1 MFDKKFLPLLICFVV
16 AHLSLT
22 WAQETSY
29 PSRAIRMVVPFEPG
43 GSSDITA
50 RIVAQELTSTLG
62 QSVIIDNIGGAGG
75 SRGTETV
82 ARANAD
88 GYTLLW
94 ANVAPIAINVHL
106 YKNLSYDPVKN
117 FIPITLATVF
127 PNVLVVQ
134 PGMKNET
141 FESLLKKANNQF
153 KTLTYGS
160 AGNGSSTHLSSVWLN
175 ALVGAEW
182 LHIPYKGG
190 GPALLA
196 VQTGQVDMYFSAV
209 PSAIPFI
216 KTGRVFAL
224 ATTGKTRDPL
234 LPDVPTVTES
244 GYPQFEVLN
253 WNGLLAPAH
262 TNSAIIELLY
272 RNTVKALNA
281 PSVREKMAA
290 QGALISPM
298 SPAEFKTFIE
308 KESVK
313 WDKMVKLTKPN
324 VD

>member
-1 MFDKKFLPLLICFVV
+1 MFNTTSLFALL
-16 AHLSLT
+16 LSALGSLSSAL
-22 WAQETSY
+22 AQEATY
-29 PSRAIRMVVPFEPG
+29 PTRAIRMVVPFEPG

-82 ARANAD
+82 ARASPD

-106 YKNLSYDPVKN
+106 YKNLSYDPIKS

-134 PGMKNET
+134 PGMKAES
-141 FESLLKKANNQF
+141 FESLLKKASTQF

-182 LHIPYKGG
+182 LHIPYTGG

-234 LPDVPTVTES
+234 LPDVPTVIEA

-262 TNSAIIELLY
+262 TSPAIIELLY
-272 RNTVKALNA
+272 KNTVKALNSA
-281 PSVREKMAA
+281 TVREKMTA
-290 QGALISPM
+290 QGALVSPM
-298 SPAEFKTFIE
+298 TPTEFKTYIE
-308 KESVK
+308 KESLK
-313 WDKMVKLTKPN
+313 WDKMVRLTKPN